1 MGATS
6 ETVSNFRRR
15 RKANLIQVLGC
26 KCTLCGYDK
35 CVGALEFHHIEPE
48 NKSYQLSTGN
58 CHSLKEDLEE
68 AKKCL
73 LVCANCHRE
82 IHTTD
87 IYKGVNLFDY
97 QIFDEEKAQALLD
110 DLNPIKRKC
119 SQCGVSI
126 TRYSQSGLCEICSRK
141 TRRIVERPSR
151 EELKDLIRNLS
162 FVEIG
167 RQFQVS
173 DNAVRKW
180 CDNYNLPRKKADI
193 IKYSDAEWSKI

>member
-15 RKANLIQVLGC
+15 RKVNLIQVLGC
-26 KCTLCGYDK
+26 KCALCGYDK

-87 IYKGVNLFDY
+87 IYDGVNLFNY
-97 QIFDEEKAQALLD
+97 QVFDEKKAQELLD
-110 DLNPIKRKC
+110 ELKPIERKC

-126 TRYSQSGLCEICSRK
+126 TRYSQSGLCETCFHK
-141 TRRIVERPSR
+141 TRRIAERPSR
-151 EELKDLIRNLS
+151 EELKDLVRNLS

-180 CDNYNLPRKKADI
+180 CDSYNLPRKKTDI
-193 IKYSDAEWSKI
+193 AKYSDAEWSKI

>member
-167 RQFQVS
+167 KQFQVS
-173 DNAVRKW
+173 DNAIRKW
-180 CDNYNLPRKKADI
+180 CDSYNLPRKKADI